1 MSRHVDPLE
10 TPGPNRSVV
19 PHTALQ
25 EAQLEEKRSLDALKT
40 FLSHTCEVLGLWKVL
55 SDHQFHNLAQG
66 LAPVSIDIHVSIYP
80 NARSVLKLSSSCI
93 FQEDQKHLSVMTFR
107 DLILVG
113 QPLCS
118 ALITSLINRLDI
130 NGK

>member
-1 MSRHVDPLE
+1 MNLMLCLFIVSSSNQLQTSISLSRHVDPLE
-10 TPGPNRSVV
+10 TPGPNRTVV

-66 LAPVSIDIHVSIYP
+66 LATVSIVIPHLYF
-80 NARSVLKLSSSCI
+80 KL
-93 FQEDQKHLSVMTFR
+93 HL
-107 DLILVG
+107 
-113 QPLCS
+113 
-118 ALITSLINRLDI
+118 
-130 NGK
+130 